1 MKVILLLLMLLI
13 IIVNNCSTAQV
24 NSNILSKESL
34 VSDTRELIKI
44 LEESH
49 PDPYQNFGGKVAF
62 HRNFQRILFSI
73 PNDGM
78 SVEKYYELLL
88 PFMAK
93 IGDMHTGF
101 INIAKS
107 ERNGPGLPLQ
117 FKIVDKDLVVIGV
130 NSEELRRLLGSRLL
144 SVCGLSV
151 DELRTRQTRLRG
163 IENLYGELLFLSIG
177 LKTAN
182 GIKDLI
188 SEWNTSEKINAAFK
202 LASGKT
208 TEVEFQTLHEKI
220 ETQIFI
226 PSKLVKP
233 STDKSDVA
241 YGFLDGHKQ
250 DALLVIS
257 NMERYR
263 EACEAWFAEGM
274 EEADDLTAIAY
285 KHFNKTEPPSDRETL
300 LEGVPSATEIF
311 ISMIDEM
318 KKYQTE
324 NLIVDLRDNTGGNSL
339 MKEILI
345 YFLFGK
351 NGLMNTNQGYQIKKY
366 SDLYFR
372 QYAADSLSLIN
383 KHRSIVLTKDDYDF
397 SQEKRFEENNY
408 DFSRIE
414 DMLKVCSS
422 FWSVYETGKYD
433 LPSITLKNII
443 VLCSPLTTSSGF
455 NLLTDLYAKGAKIL
469 GTASAQPGNN
479 FGDILFFELE
489 NSKLKGYVSFKQ
501 NITFPDDPVKGKCLI
516 PDYPLT
522 YEKFE
527 LLSFDPDA
535 EIIYALE
542 VLGAT
547 KNKK

>member
-1 MKVILLLLMLLI
+1 MLLMLLI
-13 IIVNNCSTAQV
+13 IIVNDCSTAQV
-24 NSNILSKESL
+24 NSNILSKENL

-49 PDPYQNFGGKVAF
+49 PDPYLNFGGKIAF
-62 HRNFQRILFSI
+62 HRSFQEILFSI
-73 PNDGM
+73 PENGM
-78 SVEKYYELLL
+78 PVEEYYGMIL
-88 PFMAK
+88 PFVAK
-93 IGDMHTGF
+93 IGDMHTGL
-101 INIAKS
+101 ISVAKL
-107 ERNGPGLPLQ
+107 EHNEPGLPLQ
-117 FKIVDKDLVVIGV
+117 LKIVGQDLVVTGV
-130 NSEELRRLLGSRLL
+130 KSDEFRELLGSRLL

-151 DELRTRQTRLRG
+151 DELRKRQTRLRG
-163 IENLYGELLFLSIG
+163 IENIYGELVFLSIS
-177 LKTAN
+177 LKTAS
-182 GIKDLI
+182 GIKRLI
-188 SEWNTSEKINAAFK
+188 PEWDVLDIMKTEFR
-202 LASGKT
+202 LPSGKT
-208 TEVEFQTLHEKI
+208 TELNIQSVPAKTEIQF
-220 ETQIFI
+220 FV

-233 STDKSDVA
+233 STAKSDVV
-241 YGFLDGHKQ
+241 YGFLDDNKQ
-250 DALLVIS
+250 NALLIIS

-263 EACEAWFAEGM
+263 EACEAWFSDGMQEAAE
-274 EEADDLTAIAY
+274 LTAIAY
-285 KHFNKTEPPSDRETL
+285 KHFNNTEPPSDRESL

-318 KKYQTE
+318 KKYQTK

-351 NGLMNTNQGYQIKKY
+351 NGLMSTNQGYQIKKY
-366 SDLYFR
+366 SNLYFR

-479 FGDILFFELE
+479 YGDILFFELE
-489 NSKLKGYVSFKQ
+489 NSRLKGYVSFKQ
-501 NITFPDDPVKGKCLI
+501 NITFPDDPVKGKCLM

-522 YEKFE
+522 YKKFE
-527 LLSFDPDA
+527 SLGFDPDA
-535 EIIYALE
+535 EIVYALE